1 MGDSSQA
8 AQLVQTMAGFGGG
21 GGAAEGLNAAPL
33 GAETSQQPLLTTLLQ
48 SYQFYQERQ
57 RATGVEINLGQS
69 GISIEKK

>member
-1 MGDSSQA
+1 
-8 AQLVQTMAGFGGG
+8 
-21 GGAAEGLNAAPL
+21 
-33 GAETSQQPLLTTLLQ
+33 LLTTLLQ